1 MQPQSKI
8 QLQLHGERD
17 RDIHTYVRATC
28 GKRALHNRKSITC
41 YLPRRTAED
50 ADASRRRRKGSCGC
64 GWFYF
69 YSLDFFFF
77 CLLRKQTNNWKPNKV
92 LWMPMWVHS
101 RTHWAHTRRRWRRR
115 RLLHLH
121 NDSSVARVSRTVHSF
136 LSTKVAENKREFL
149 VYYFGLGWFPQFF
162 AYIKTRW
169 QNDGRTRRAAATC
182 AISWRGKRR
191 RVARERERREKKQS
205 RSTASTHNCR
215 LQRSAHVWPGAERL
229 PHSRRRE
236 RVAAIVEREQKSKRS
251 THTVSTIEECQW
263 ELVLSSHLYATHL
276 TISLLSMSAIAM
288 LTTVNPNTNRAG
300 TEYRSWWHA
309 RRMATKFSPVKYQ
322 RFYND
327 FQN

>member
-1 MQPQSKI
+1 MGQEEEEEVYPHRWGQLWRRQSTVTTKRAFVLVSFLFSIFFFMFCSPAKMQHKAQPNHSVS
-8 QLQLHGERD
+8 D
-17 RDIHTYVRATC
+17 RCSHSRRYSYSYTEKETEIHIRMYVRATC

-64 GWFYF
+64 GWF
-69 YSLDFFFF
+69 FFTLSFFIF

-101 RTHWAHTRRRWRRR
+101 RTHWAHTRRRW

-191 RVARERERREKKQS
+191 RVARERERDERRNKAGAL
-205 RSTASTHNCR
+205 R
-215 LQRSAHVWPGAERL
+215 AHTTVAFSG
-229 PHSRRRE
+229 RRTSG
-236 RVAAIVEREQKSKRS
+236 REQ
-251 THTVSTIEECQW
+251 
-263 ELVLSSHLYATHL
+263 
-276 TISLLSMSAIAM
+276 SACR
-288 LTTVNPNTNRAG
+288 TAG
-300 TEYRSWWHA
+300 GVRE
-309 RRMATKFSPVKYQ
+309 
-322 RFYND
+322 
-327 FQN
+327 